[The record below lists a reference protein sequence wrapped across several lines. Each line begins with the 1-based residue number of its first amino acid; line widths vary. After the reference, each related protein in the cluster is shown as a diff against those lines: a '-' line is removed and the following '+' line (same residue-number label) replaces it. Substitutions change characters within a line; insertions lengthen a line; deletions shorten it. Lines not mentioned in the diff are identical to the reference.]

1 MDSIFK
7 QMLRNEMEFQ
17 DIKVKE
23 LALRTGI
30 SQRTLE
36 GYIGVRGSIPPADVA
51 VKIAKALNVSVE
63 YLVTGESL
71 NKTNKK
77 NVNNMFE
84 VFSSD
89 KKILLKDIIDILEK
103 FEIKKSCCNTFC
115 ITLPILVSVVVNNT
129 AMIESSNAGSVNAPI
144 TLSLLPPKPPNELPA
159 SSAVSAIK
167 NRQSANKYITKMISP
182 LKPSGAGT

>member
-84 VFSSD
+84 VFASD

-103 FEIKKSCCNTFC
+103 FEIKK
-115 ITLPILVSVVVNNT
+115 L
-129 AMIESSNAGSVNAPI
+129 
-144 TLSLLPPKPPNELPA
+144 
-159 SSAVSAIK
+159 
-167 NRQSANKYITKMISP
+167 Q
-182 LKPSGAGT
+182 

>member
-1 MDSIFK
+1 
-7 QMLRNEMEFQ
+7 MLRNEMEFQ

-103 FEIKKSCCNTFC
+103 FEIKK
-115 ITLPILVSVVVNNT
+115 L
-129 AMIESSNAGSVNAPI
+129 
-144 TLSLLPPKPPNELPA
+144 
-159 SSAVSAIK
+159 
-167 NRQSANKYITKMISP
+167 Q
-182 LKPSGAGT
+182 

>member
-51 VKIAKALNVSVE
+51 VKIAKVLNVSVE

-103 FEIKKSCCNTFC
+103 FEIKK
-115 ITLPILVSVVVNNT
+115 L
-129 AMIESSNAGSVNAPI
+129 
-144 TLSLLPPKPPNELPA
+144 
-159 SSAVSAIK
+159 
-167 NRQSANKYITKMISP
+167 Q
-182 LKPSGAGT
+182 